1 MTCVGDPGNLIV
13 GWRACGA
20 GGRCT
25 CSTARV
31 LKGCRWHSG
40 DVAVGRRPRAFALS
54 DGGVGCG
61 VQCSRASAGVSN
73 PDGSVLVIDDDVGNA
88 NVIANLL
95 AGVAYGASLRR
106 HSRDRLAEQIQP
118 DFVLVNLALPMN
130 SGLDVLNRLNKL
142 HWTLV
147 ISITIDGTYALVLL
161 RIEGGS
167 ADCLSQE
174 PFDFKE
180 LMRRVRQL
188 VEVAPR
194 GISCSPRVSKH
205 ADRFAT

>member
-1 MTCVGDPGNLIV
+1 MWPSAADPAPLL
-13 GWRACGA
+13 CQMA
-20 GGRCT
+20 G
-25 CSTARV
+25 S
-31 LKGCRWHSG
+31 
-40 DVAVGRRPRAFALS
+40 DV
-54 DGGVGCG
+54 D

-73 PDGSVLVIDDDVGNA
+73 PDGLFGSVLVIDDDVGNA

-106 HSRDRLAEQIQP
+106 HSRVRLAEQIQP

-188 VEVAPR
+188 VEVAPLR
-194 GISCSPRVSKH
+194 DQLQPTGQ
-205 ADRFAT
+205 